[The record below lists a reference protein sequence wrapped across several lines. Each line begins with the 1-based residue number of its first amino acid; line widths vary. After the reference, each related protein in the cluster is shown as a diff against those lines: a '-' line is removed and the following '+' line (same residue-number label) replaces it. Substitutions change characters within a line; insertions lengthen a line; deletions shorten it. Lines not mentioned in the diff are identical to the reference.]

1 MGQKVRVGV
10 VGVGKLGRLHV
21 SLLREIP
28 SVDLVG
34 IFDSNPE
41 RLHQVSQEWGVTR
54 FASLGQLATAAE
66 AAIVAVP
73 TQEHARVASFLLN
86 AGRHIFVEKPVT
98 ATLQEADRLIA
109 LAREKGLKFQVGHIE
124 RFNPAFLALREET
137 LRPLFIESH
146 RLASFD
152 PRGTDVAV
160 VLDLMIHDIDL
171 ILSLVKSPVAAL
183 DATGVAVVSQRADI
197 ANARIR
203 FENGCVANLTA
214 SRISLKRMRKMRLFQ
229 KDVYLTL
236 DFLKKQAEI
245 YRLVGE
251 GEEAPAQALAFGQI
265 ENGSVKKRVLYE
277 KRTKEGVNA
286 LKEELKA
293 FVTSILS
300 DTEPPVTGEDG
311 RRALD
316 VALQIMAQVEEHQK
330 LYR

>member
-1 MGQKVRVGV
+1 MGEKIRVGV

-28 SVDLVG
+28 SVELAG

-41 RLHQVSQEWGVTR
+41 RLHEVAREWDVR
-54 FASLGQLATAAE
+54 AFSSLSELTGAVE
-66 AAIVAVP
+66 AAVVAVP
-73 TQEHARVASFLLN
+73 TQEHARGAEPLLN
-86 AGRHIFVEKPVT
+86 ANRHIFVEKPVT
-98 ATLQEADRLIA
+98 TTLAEADTLIA

-124 RFNPAFLALREET
+124 RFNPAFLALRGEK

-171 ILSLVKSPVAAL
+171 ILSLVKSPVSAL
-183 DATGVAVVSQRADI
+183 DATGVAVVSQQADI

-229 KDVYLTL
+229 KNVYLTL
-236 DFLKKQAEI
+236 DFLEKQAEI

-251 GEEAPAQALAFGQI
+251 GEEPPPQALAFGSI
-265 ENGSVKKRVLYE
+265 ENGPVRKRVLYE
-277 KRTKEGVNA
+277 KRTEEGVNA
-286 LKEELKA
+286 LKEELTA
-293 FVTSILS
+293 FVDSILK
-300 DTEPPVTGEDG
+300 DREPPVTGEDG
-311 RRALD
+311 RKALD
-316 VALQIMAQVEEHQK
+316 VALQIMRQVEKHQK